1 MCCMIHPKRQKTSYF
16 IERRIYF
23 LWLWRLFSF
32 FPCFF
37 LFGTSLYLQIRAK
50 NQLRVNGLGFYLY
63 FGSFYTV
70 LLTMM
75 FILCGALLILAQ
87 VSHKPRTFIF
97 FRHATVQKNDGNTGV
112 LFFQVN
118 KDWIWP
124 PIFFLKICEI
134 K

>member
-1 MCCMIHPKRQKTSYF
+1 MTMKI
-16 IERRIYF
+16 I
-23 LWLWRLFSF
+23 F
-32 FPCFF
+32 FPCIF

-87 VSHKPRTFIF
+87 VSHKGQFISEW
-97 FRHATVQKNDGNTGV
+97 KG
-112 LFFQVN
+112 
-118 KDWIWP
+118 
-124 PIFFLKICEI
+124 
-134 K
+134 